1 MGPMSTRPQSPAEV
15 RARAAKARRRRTLGI
30 DAIVEVTLAVIDAEG
45 IEAVSMRRVAAE
57 FDTGPASLY
66 AYVSNKDELLRL
78 VLEQVVNQIV
88 LPDGDLAWQELVRA
102 WAHETRRVL
111 REHNDVALLTF
122 GTIPVTPAM
131 LAAVERLLRSMIEGG
146 VPAQVATWA
155 LDITSLYIGADVYEG
170 YLLGKRFHEAARTS
184 GRAPE
189 ELGAE
194 YFQRIAA
201 GFADLPR
208 ERYPY
213 LVGNLDAMMTGG
225 DDARF
230 AFGIDMLIA
239 GFEAQRVS

>member
-1 MGPMSTRPQSPAEV
+1 MGPMSTRPQSPAQV
-15 RARAAKARRRRTLGI
+15 RARASKARRRRTLSV
-30 DAIVEVTLAVIDAEG
+30 DAIVDVALTVIDAEG
-45 IEAVSMRRVAAE
+45 IDAVSMRRVAAE
-57 FDTGPASLY
+57 FDTGAASLY

-78 VLEQVVNQIV
+78 VLEKVVDQVE
-88 LPDGDLAWQELVRA
+88 LPDGDLSWQELLRA
-102 WAHETRRVL
+102 WAHQTRRIFSA
-111 REHNDVALLTF
+111 HNDVALLTF

-131 LAAVERLLRSMIEGG
+131 LAGIERLLGSMIEGG

-170 YLLGKRFHEAARTS
+170 YLLGKRFREASQSS

-189 ELGAE
+189 ELGHE

-239 GFEAQRVS
+239 GFEAQRES